1 MPKTKARKRSQ
12 AQRKTTQAP
21 QALRQVQ
28 QDSMPSTHRRSTRR
42 SAAVASRMEA
52 TQGVLMPG
60 FVALGC
66 WGLAISFLFFF
77 PDPNHLLYGGMAAA
91 MGLIW
96 SIIAGL
102 RISRVVRM
110 NREGRIYK

>member
-1 MPKTKARKRSQ
+1 MSKTKARKRPQ
-12 AQRKTTQAP
+12 AQRNTTQA
-21 QALRQVQ
+21 QRQVQ
-28 QDSMPSTHRRSTRR
+28 QNIAPSTPRRSTARG
-42 SAAVASRMEA
+42 STVASRMEA

-96 SIIAGL
+96 SIIVGL

-110 NREGRIYK
+110 SREGRIYK

>member
-1 MPKTKARKRSQ
+1 MSKTKARKRT
-12 AQRKTTQAP
+12 TTQKSVT
-21 QALRQVQ
+21 QGTRQIQ
-28 QDSMPSTHRRSTRR
+28 RDNIPSTPRKGAARS
-42 SAAVASRMEA
+42 SVVASRMDA
-52 TQGVLMPG
+52 AQGMLMPA

-66 WGLAISFLFFF
+66 WGLAVSFLFFF
-77 PDPNHLLYGGMAAA
+77 PDPNHILYGGLAAA

-96 SIIAGL
+96 SIIVGL

>member
-1 MPKTKARKRSQ
+1 MPKTRKRPT
-12 AQRKTTQAP
+12 AQKSAARDT
-21 QALRQVQ
+21 RQVQ
-28 QDSMPSTHRRSTRR
+28 QNSPISPSRRNTGR
-42 SAAVASRMEA
+42 SSVVASRMEA
-52 TQGVLMPG
+52 TQGVIMPT

-77 PDPNHLLYGGMAAA
+77 PDPNHVLYGGMAAA

-96 SIIAGL
+96 SIMVGL

-110 NREGRIYK
+110 SREGRIYK

>member
-1 MPKTKARKRSQ
+1 MSKTKARKLSARQ
-12 AQRKTTQAP
+12 NELGRARQ
-21 QALRQVQ
+21 QVQ
-28 QDSMPSTHRRSTRR
+28 QNGNVSTSRRNAARGST
-42 SAAVASRMEA
+42 VASRMDA
-52 TQGVLMPG
+52 AQGMLMPA

-77 PDPNHLLYGGMAAA
+77 PDPNHVLYGGMAAA

-96 SIIAGL
+96 SIIVGL

-110 NREGRIYK
+110 SREGRIYK

>member
-1 MPKTKARKRSQ
+1 
-12 AQRKTTQAP
+12 
-21 QALRQVQ
+21 
-28 QDSMPSTHRRSTRR
+28 
-42 SAAVASRMEA
+42 MEA
-52 TQGVLMPG
+52 TQGMLMPA

-66 WGLAISFLFFF
+66 WGLAVSFLFFF

-96 SIIAGL
+96 SIIVGS

-110 NREGRIYK
+110 SREGRIYK

>member
-1 MPKTKARKRSQ
+1 MSKTRTRKRST
-12 AQRKTTQAP
+12 AQKGATQGT
-21 QALRQVQ
+21 RQVQ
-28 QDSMPSTHRRSTRR
+28 QNSPIATPRRNTGR
-42 SAAVASRMEA
+42 SSAVASRMDA
-52 TQGVLMPG
+52 AQGVLMPA

-77 PDPNHLLYGGMAAA
+77 PDPNHVLYGGMAAA

-96 SIIAGL
+96 SIIVGL
-102 RISRVVRM
+102 RIARVVRM